1 MGIKQR
7 IMWSCPYTMKFT
19 CMVEMKF
26 LIDVTQNWFHS
37 GLFTRNETYYPSTV
51 LKMQEWIIGNLRQN
65 QNSGPWLDGIT
76 VWKRQEMVKIYEYIV
91 RYKFGDV
98 IYFIRIIF

>member
-1 MGIKQR
+1 M
-7 IMWSCPYTMKFT
+7 
-19 CMVEMKF
+19 
-26 LIDVTQNWFHS
+26 L
-37 GLFTRNETYYPSTV
+37 
-51 LKMQEWIIGNLRQN
+51 EWASVNPRHN